1 MRESV
6 RPHSVCNSERGRDE
20 GPGKATWGKL
30 RILIAGAAL
39 AILAVRASAEEVR
52 MGLFSVSLPVIA
64 ILNDEL
70 FVGEA
75 VGYLDRTGTIEL
87 RSVRDDRDKCAG
99 RFRFTG
105 LRVGVADV
113 RCDDGV
119 EATLTFNA
127 LGLFSGYGIGNT
139 LRGPASFTFGLSP
152 EEATGHLTLPRGKK
166 LIRATDG
173 LKLESVRP

>member
-1 MRESV
+1 M
-6 RPHSVCNSERGRDE
+6 
-20 GPGKATWGKL
+20 L
-30 RILIAGAAL
+30 LAGAAM
-39 AILAVRASAEEVR
+39 AIMVVQAGAEEVR

-64 ILNDEL
+64 ILNDDL

-75 VGYLDRTGTIEL
+75 VGYLDRTGTIDL

-105 LRVGVADV
+105 LRIGVADL
-113 RCDDGV
+113 RCDDGA

-127 LGLFSGYGIGNT
+127 LGLFSGYGVGNT
-139 LRGPASFTFGLSP
+139 RRGPASFTFGLSP
-152 EEATGHLTLPRGKK
+152 EEATGHLTLPPGRR
-166 LIRATDG
+166 LVRAADG